1 MALIVQIVSFIM
13 FQWYRDINVE
23 YNVVELPDDEGTS
36 TFNPCMQN
44 GSNRY
49 LYGFIV
55 LTLLYTMCRYLY
67 TICYAFKLQPFRT
80 IFWALGNLSM
90 LILLLMAAISAYHA
104 NNDINKLADQLES
117 DASLI
122 PNSL

>member
-13 FQWYRDINVE
+13 FQYFREISFGETLTDDDSIPQ
-23 YNVVELPDDEGTS
+23 YNTCL
-36 TFNPCMQN
+36 QN
-44 GSNRY
+44 NRY

-67 TICYAFKLQPFRT
+67 TICYAFKLQPFRS
-80 IFWALGNLSM
+80 IFWLLGNLSM

-104 NNDINKLADQLES
+104 NNDVNKMADQLDSE
-117 DASLI
+117 ASLI
-122 PNSL
+122 TNSL